1 MYKLYCL
8 LLFGLLF
15 GGYTTDLWAQSDTTE
30 TTEASA
36 VTAADKPYRTVS
48 TMPKFIGGHDALRQY
63 LSKNLTYPQSAME
76 QNIQGDVMVEFVIRK
91 DGVIAD
97 VHALSSPDPILAA
110 EAERVI
116 RNMPPWIPGEQDG
129 KAVSVYYTVPIAFYM
144 NGGGGASN
152 TLFQERKAI
161 PDTDTAYRMVSKMPS
176 FPGGGSALKKYLSE
190 HLNYPQRAREL
201 NLQGTVL
208 VEFVVRKNGQV
219 NQVRTL
225 SAPDSVLAAE
235 AERVVRNMPRWIP
248 GEIDGKAVSTYY
260 KMPVAF
266 RLQDAAEQT
275 GIAQDSAAIWSKQP
289 SFPGG
294 IAALAEYLEDAVHYP
309 LVAIDEDIQGTVM
322 VAFTVNADGSISDVA
337 ALNQLNGGC
346 TEEAVR
352 VVEAMP
358 HWIPAE
364 NIQGEKVA
372 AQYRI
377 PIIFQL
383 KYASGGIEVTPKA
396 MLSKF
401 PEFPGGTEAY
411 EAFSKKYITYP
422 NFAAKAGIQGLVFLS
437 CVIDSTGAITVVQT
451 LRSPDPI
458 LTKEAI
464 RVVKLMP
471 KWIPAEDLQGKKVA
485 AMAKLPVTFRL
496 TR

>member
-97 VHALSSPDPILAA
+97 VHALSSPDPI
-110 EAERVI
+110 
-116 RNMPPWIPGEQDG
+116 
-129 KAVSVYYTVPIAFYM
+129 
-144 NGGGGASN
+144 
-152 TLFQERKAI
+152 
-161 PDTDTAYRMVSKMPS
+161 
-176 FPGGGSALKKYLSE
+176 
-190 HLNYPQRAREL
+190 
-201 NLQGTVL
+201 
-208 VEFVVRKNGQV
+208 
-219 NQVRTL
+219 
-225 SAPDSVLAAE
+225 LAAE